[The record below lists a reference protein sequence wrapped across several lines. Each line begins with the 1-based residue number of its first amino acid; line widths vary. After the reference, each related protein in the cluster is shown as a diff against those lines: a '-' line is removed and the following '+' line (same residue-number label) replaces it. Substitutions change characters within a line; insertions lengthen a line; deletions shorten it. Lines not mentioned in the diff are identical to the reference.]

1 MDSPTAGLFWDLDEQ
16 NSTNASC
23 HQFTSEQWNALI
35 IARTVTASLSC
46 LACFIAFIMMIVFK
60 AYKQF
65 VHRLILYLT
74 LAAFCLSILYAL
86 QILPTKEVGDTILL
100 RVGWGGLCTAI
111 AFLDQYTGWVMLLIL
126 CWISLY
132 IFLLAVFRCSTAKR
146 KYELFG
152 LLFIVVLP
160 LTYIWIPF
168 LSGRYGLAGAWCW
181 IKLTTDSKVAGCNG
195 SYTEG
200 LEYQIGLWYGPSIVM
215 TSLSFIGIMA
225 LVVAFCKGM
234 VHSETSSLHQKAL
247 KEAAPLLI
255 YLIYF
260 NFINCLD
267 IVNRIYY
274 AAVTLSTDANPY
286 FPLWMANAI
295 AGPGRPLIIPFAFSF
310 SLVMRHIQKRNE
322 TRTPTLPPSETAYI
336 VSKECTSEEQPLIIS
351 QRSQNKH
358 TCRVQ

>member
-1 MDSPTAGLFWDLDEQ
+1 MSAKFQVCMLKLSQYYYSLTGQQELNYIGYHIFAKQLFDRSIKWLTMDSPTAGLFWDLDKQ

-100 RVGWGGLCTAI
+100 RVGWRGLCTAI

-132 IFLLAVFRCSTAKR
+132 IFLLAVFRCSTAKH

-152 LLFIVVLP
+152 LLFIVVHV
-160 LTYIWIPF
+160 
-168 LSGRYGLAGAWCW
+168 
-181 IKLTTDSKVAGCNG
+181 TTH
-195 SYTEG
+195 
-200 LEYQIGLWYGPSIVM
+200 
-215 TSLSFIGIMA
+215 
-225 LVVAFCKGM
+225 
-234 VHSETSSLHQKAL
+234 VH
-247 KEAAPLLI
+247 
-255 YLIYF
+255 
-260 NFINCLD
+260 LD
-267 IVNRIYY
+267 
-274 AAVTLSTDANPY
+274 T
-286 FPLWMANAI
+286 FPLGKVWSCWCMV
-295 AGPGRPLIIPFAFSF
+295 LD
-310 SLVMRHIQKRNE
+310 
-322 TRTPTLPPSETAYI
+322 
-336 VSKECTSEEQPLIIS
+336 
-351 QRSQNKH
+351 
-358 TCRVQ
+358 

>member
-126 CWISLY
+126 CWISPSLY
-132 IFLLAVFRCSTAKR
+132 ISA
-146 KYELFG
+146 
-152 LLFIVVLP
+152 
-160 LTYIWIPF
+160 
-168 LSGRYGLAGAWCW
+168 
-181 IKLTTDSKVAGCNG
+181 
-195 SYTEG
+195 
-200 LEYQIGLWYGPSIVM
+200 
-215 TSLSFIGIMA
+215 
-225 LVVAFCKGM
+225 
-234 VHSETSSLHQKAL
+234 SS
-247 KEAAPLLI
+247 
-255 YLIYF
+255 
-260 NFINCLD
+260 
-267 IVNRIYY
+267 
-274 AAVTLSTDANPY
+274 
-286 FPLWMANAI
+286 
-295 AGPGRPLIIPFAFSF
+295 
-310 SLVMRHIQKRNE
+310 
-322 TRTPTLPPSETAYI
+322 
-336 VSKECTSEEQPLIIS
+336 VSM
-351 QRSQNKH
+351 
-358 TCRVQ
+358 